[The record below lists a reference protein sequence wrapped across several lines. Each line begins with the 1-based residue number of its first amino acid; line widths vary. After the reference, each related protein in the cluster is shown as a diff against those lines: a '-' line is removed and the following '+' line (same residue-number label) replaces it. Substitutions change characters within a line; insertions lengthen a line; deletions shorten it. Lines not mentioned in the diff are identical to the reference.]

1 MKKYIVFDFDGTMA
15 DTYNNVLDIANDL
28 KKDGYKEINF
38 KDIREHGFRYLIQ
51 KSGIPLRKIPKF
63 VYQIKSKLKKENNI
77 KLFPGILDVFKELNK
92 SYNLGIVSSNSEENV
107 KIVLKRYKIENLF
120 NFIYSDSFLFG
131 KHLVLKRM
139 CKKYKINPDDIIYVG
154 DEDRDIIASK
164 KAKIKIMAVTWGF
177 NSEKLLKKNKPDY
190 LVNSPKEILEKI

>member
-28 KKDGYKEINF
+28 KKDGYKGINF
-38 KDIREHGFRYLIQ
+38 EDIREHGFRYLIQ

>member
-164 KAKIKIMAVTWGF
+164 K
-177 NSEKLLKKNKPDY
+177 S
-190 LVNSPKEILEKI
+190 